1 MKRFCA
7 FTLVSLA
14 WAQPAYENPVKK
26 LLKEGKPVIGATI
39 SMPSV
44 EASTL
49 AASLGFDFL
58 WIEMEHSPIT
68 LETARNMILA
78 TRGLKAVPFI
88 RVPVNELYMAK
99 RALDIGALGVIFP
112 FTSTPALARQ
122 AVAATHYPSSQGRR
136 GYGPRLAEL
145 RWPVPGGYAAFA
157 DENVMTIIIIEE
169 ARAVDAID
177 EIAATPGID
186 VLFIGTSDLSYSLGH
201 GGQVNHPVVK
211 EAIGK
216 VLAAGKKYNVPVG
229 RPIRSPEDIQAAL
242 KEGFLF
248 LQGVADVVMM
258 TNGAMPFLNSLGKA
272 IDPKSRSIY

>member
-1 MKRFCA
+1 MLA
-7 FTLVSLA
+7 LSGLA
-14 WAQPAYENPVKK
+14 WAQAAYENPVKK

-122 AVAATHYPSSQGRR
+122 AVDATHYPPKGRR

-145 RWPVPGGYAAFA
+145 RWPVPDGYAAFA
-157 DENVMTIIIIEE
+157 DQNVMTVIIIEE
-169 ARAVDAID
+169 KRAVDAID
-177 EIAATPGID
+177 EIAATPGVD

-211 EAIGK
+211 EAVEK
-216 VLAAGKKYNVPVG
+216 VLAAGKKYNVAVG

-258 TNGAMPFLNSLGKA
+258 TNGAMPFLTTLGKA